1 MSGRPFPSG
10 GSFDASVPGS
20 FELRG
25 RRTVSSEPG
34 LIELAPQRTQSA
46 SQIESSGRAPT
57 DDEVLGGYE
66 VNSWRWNELEALR
79 FDVDQ
84 ARRKRDEA
92 RFISNLLLGTSG
104 ARAGGAYARDRA
116 GQTAARLLGGP
127 LARTLL
133 GPEVGVVTFAG
144 GVAARNEAA
153 AWDRRLERLERRLA
167 ELERPERR

>member
-10 GSFDASVPGS
+10 GGFDVSVPGS
-20 FELRG
+20 FELREH
-25 RRTVSSEPG
+25 RMAPSEPG
-34 LIELAPQRTQSA
+34 LIELAPQRAQSATQSGT
-46 SQIESSGRAPT
+46 SGRDPT
-57 DDEVLGGYE
+57 DDEVLGAYE
-66 VNSWRWNELEALR
+66 VNSWRWNDPEALR

-92 RFISNLLLGTSG
+92 RFFSNVLLGTSG

-116 GQTAARLLGGP
+116 AQTAARVLGGP

-133 GPEVGVVTFAG
+133 GPEVGVVTFVG

-167 ELERPERR
+167 ELERLERR